1 MIIKMISTK
10 VMKIAMTT
18 VLILA
23 ITGWIICNTCKSD
36 LTETDKQA
44 LSDLES
50 VLIKK
55 HQKQTCLD
63 NLSYLESVENSKGL
77 LYCNENDAEIKEK
90 RDSLLHHIAWEEYEN
105 VDLKIAEKIAS
116 NTWITAIEKIN
127 FLLSE

>member
-18 VLILA
+18 VLILT

-55 HQKQTCLD
+55 HQKQDCL
-63 NLSYLESVENSKGL
+63 NGLTYLESIENARWIL
-77 LYCNENDAEIKEK
+77 HCNENDEEIKEK
-90 RDSLLHHIAWEEYEN
+90 RQALFSHISGEEYEN
-105 VDLKIAEKIAS
+105 IDLKIAEKIADW
-116 NTWITAIEKIN
+116 TWTAMGKLS